1 MEATRPASYDLA
13 DYLGMLRRHWWV
25 VALLA
30 VGGVLGAGA
39 VVHTQPKVYE
49 SATSVLVTPT
59 GVPGA
64 NAAGGRTSGT
74 INLDTEAQL
83 VLSTDIG
90 LGAQRLLKVGTPP
103 DQLTANVTVSVP
115 ANTTVLVITYSAG
128 SPREAQSG
136 SHAFAIAYLQSRQ
149 STAQA
154 DLTTQISALDTRVKQ
169 YAASLAQLSSRLA
182 TVAKTD
188 PDRADLTSQVAN
200 LTSQINTLTSREN
213 DLATTQVTAG
223 KIINDAPLPA
233 EPARPSVALFLAS
246 GAMVGLLL
254 GIGVTFIRERTDP
267 RVRRPVDVVRRGDVP
282 VLSVLPS
289 RPRPRPDDVHQP
301 HGVAGRTFNRLR
313 NEVLASL
320 AESGPSTGAKIIMVT
335 GASRGLAA
343 TLVAT
348 NLSAALARAGSEVV
362 LVCAQLPDSLTE
374 SAPATRMF
382 GLSAGPGLS
391 DVLAGKVRLDKA
403 IQRAP
408 RIPFLRVLT
417 TGSTASAAGLLQSQA
432 LRDTLAGLRAG
443 AQYVVVEAPSAAA
456 SADAQS
462 LASQADA
469 AIIAVELRRTRHV
482 EIVDAAEQLRRVG
495 TPLLG
500 AVVFARLRA
509 LPAAPAAEPLP
520 APEKAKRGG
529 TLRPPVTVRRPG
541 ALRGGTGTPG
551 PGQVALDLDRPGDA
565 TVILARIDDETPT

>member
-169 YAASLAQLSSRLA
+169 YAASLPQLSSRLA
-182 TVAKTD
+182 TVAQTD
-188 PDRADLTSQVAN
+188 PD
-200 LTSQINTLTSREN
+200 
-213 DLATTQVTAG
+213 
-223 KIINDAPLPA
+223 P
-233 EPARPSVALFLAS
+233 
-246 GAMVGLLL
+246 
-254 GIGVTFIRERTDP
+254 
-267 RVRRPVDVVRRGDVP
+267 
-282 VLSVLPS
+282 
-289 RPRPRPDDVHQP
+289 
-301 HGVAGRTFNRLR
+301 
-313 NEVLASL
+313 
-320 AESGPSTGAKIIMVT
+320 
-335 GASRGLAA
+335 
-343 TLVAT
+343 
-348 NLSAALARAGSEVV
+348 
-362 LVCAQLPDSLTE
+362 
-374 SAPATRMF
+374 
-382 GLSAGPGLS
+382 
-391 DVLAGKVRLDKA
+391 
-403 IQRAP
+403 
-408 RIPFLRVLT
+408 
-417 TGSTASAAGLLQSQA
+417 
-432 LRDTLAGLRAG
+432 
-443 AQYVVVEAPSAAA
+443 
-456 SADAQS
+456 
-462 LASQADA
+462 
-469 AIIAVELRRTRHV
+469 
-482 EIVDAAEQLRRVG
+482 
-495 TPLLG
+495 
-500 AVVFARLRA
+500 
-509 LPAAPAAEPLP
+509 
-520 APEKAKRGG
+520 
-529 TLRPPVTVRRPG
+529 
-541 ALRGGTGTPG
+541 
-551 PGQVALDLDRPGDA
+551 
-565 TVILARIDDETPT
+565 